1 MKEKKIN
8 LLYVDDEP
16 NNLVSFRANYRTYYN
31 VFTAISAEEGMKI
44 LRDNRIHVLITDQ
57 RMPQVTGVE
66 FLEQVIREF
75 PDVMRLIFT
84 GYADIQAAVD
94 AINKGQVY
102 RYLNKP
108 STQDEIRNAI
118 ETAYEVF
125 YLREENKKL
134 MDTLLTINQ
143 QLDFMLR
150 QRVLSSDTQE
160 PEDF

>member
-1 MKEKKIN
+1 
-8 LLYVDDEP
+8 
-16 NNLVSFRANYRTYYN
+16 